1 MNQKTL
7 YLLYGLSILTLGLVG
22 FYLTHAKSALISG
35 VASAAIIIIMSF
47 FVCKSKV
54 VLTATRVVNVLLIGA
69 FTWRST
75 LAINAFAAGNGD
87 KLIPAILISAMA
99 LASVVAFGISLL
111 SPKYPTE
118 G

>member
-7 YLLYGLSILTLGLVG
+7 YLLYGFSILTLGLVG

-35 VASAAIIIIMSF
+35 AASASIIILLSF
-47 FVCKSKV
+47 FICKSKV
-54 VLTATRVVNVLLIGA
+54 VLIATRVVNVLLIGA
-69 FTWRST
+69 FAWRST
-75 LAINAFAAGNGD
+75 LAMTALTAGNGD
-87 KLIPAILISAMA
+87 KLIPAILISVMA
-99 LASVVAFGISLL
+99 LVSVAAFGISLL